1 LHETG
6 GQSRGARQ
14 VDVPDTQGDEDM
26 ATVERVSVENARRA
40 ATAGRALLVCA
51 YEDDAKCRQVA
62 LEGALSFSQFKAREG
77 ALSKEQEIVFYCA

>member
-1 LHETG
+1 MPE
-6 GQSRGARQ
+6 
-14 VDVPDTQGDEDM
+14 GDEDM

-40 ATAGRALLVCA
+40 ATAGRAVLVCA

-77 ALSKEQEIVFYCA
+77 ALSKDQEIIFYCA